1 MTSLK
6 SGVKMVLM
14 KKLSLYVFLVL
25 LWCNVG
31 FAELIIFSDIKI
43 GDKISKYFNSQQISK
58 YYFFD
63 TEKTPGG
70 EILYG
75 KDKKYSFIQF
85 AKEDE
90 VLKGDY
96 GFYQIYY
103 ENGTGKIVSIA
114 GIDKM
119 TNKDSCLQ
127 KRKVDVD
134 LYTKKNRITSL
145 FNKNQD
151 KHTFPDGMIDDYVQ
165 FFGDKKFFSFSCYI
179 YPGQIE
185 YRVEAY
191 ENNYNDYVFK
201 KWNES

>member
-1 MTSLK
+1 MFFDFGWTIIETGTPEPTNKDWKIDLQRRLNK
-6 SGVKMVLM
+6 
-14 KKLSLYVFLVL
+14 FL
-25 LWCNVG
+25 WTE
-31 FAELIIFSDIKI
+31 FP
-43 GDKISKYFNSQQISK
+43 
-58 YYFFD
+58 YFFD

>member
-1 MTSLK
+1 MTSLR
-6 SGVKMVLM
+6 SGVKLTLM
-14 KKLSLYVFLVL
+14 KKLYLYLFLIL
-25 LWCNVG
+25 MFCNVG
-31 FAELIIFSDIKI
+31 FAEKISFIDIKI
-43 GDKISKYFNSQQISK
+43 GDKISKHFNSQQISK

-63 TEKTPGG
+63 KEKTPGG

-85 AKEDE
+85 AKEEE

-103 ENGTGKIVSIA
+103 ENGTEKIVSIA

-119 TNKDSCLQ
+119 TNKDSCIQ

-134 LYTKKNRITSL
+134 LYIKKNRITSL

-165 FFGDKKFFSFSCYI
+165 FFGKEKFFSFSCYI
-179 YPGQIE
+179 YPGTIE

-201 KWNES
+201 KWNEE

>member
-1 MTSLK
+1 
-6 SGVKMVLM
+6 M
-14 KKLSLYVFLVL
+14 KKIFPYAFLL
-25 LWCNVG
+25 LMWCNDG
-31 FAELIIFSDIKI
+31 FAEKISFIDIKI

-75 KDKKYSFIQF
+75 KDKKYYFIQF

-145 FNKNQD
+145 FNKTQD
-151 KHTFPDGMIDDYVQ
+151 FTKSD
-165 FFGDKKFFSFSCYI
+165 
-179 YPGQIE
+179 
-185 YRVEAY
+185 
-191 ENNYNDYVFK
+191 
-201 KWNES
+201 